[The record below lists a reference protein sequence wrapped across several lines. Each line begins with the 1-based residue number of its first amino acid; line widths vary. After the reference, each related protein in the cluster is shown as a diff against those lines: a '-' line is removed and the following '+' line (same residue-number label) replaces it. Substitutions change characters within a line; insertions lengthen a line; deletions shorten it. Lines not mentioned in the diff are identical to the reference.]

1 MKGRVFKST
10 GSWYDVRTD
19 NGEAYPCRL
28 RGKFKLKGLKVTN
41 PIAVGDLVG
50 FYLEENEEKTGVI
63 TEIFPR
69 ENYIIR
75 KAIKKSAHRH
85 IIAANIDQAILIAT
99 LTFPE
104 TSLGFIDR
112 FLVTAETFRIPVL
125 LVFNKSDLLIEQEI
139 EQVNEVMKMYENIGY
154 SSYLISALD
163 KKSIEQFSAL
173 IKGKTSLISGHSGVG
188 KSTLL
193 NNIIPE
199 INQKTMEISH
209 FAKKGVHTTTF
220 AEMFAVD
227 EDTFL
232 IDTPGIKE
240 LGLVEIGNEE
250 LYHYFPEMRTLMGQ
264 CKFHNCTHTHEPK
277 CAVLEAV
284 EAENISLSRYYSYM
298 SMLEGDDNR
307 R

>member
-10 GSWYDVRTD
+10 GSWYDVRTED
-19 NGEAYPCRL
+19 TSFRCRL

-41 PIAVGDLVG
+41 PIAVGDYVDFFLEDN
-50 FYLEENEEKTGVI
+50 EENTGVI
-63 TEIFPR
+63 TKIFPR
-69 ENYIIR
+69 ENYIVR
-75 KAIKKSAHRH
+75 KAIKKSAHGH
-85 IIAANIDQAILIAT
+85 IIAANIDQAMLIAT
-99 LTFPE
+99 LSFPE

-125 LVFNKSDLLIEQEI
+125 LVFNKSDLLNKKEI
-139 EQVNEVMKMYENIGY
+139 AQVNEVMKMYENIGY
-154 SSYLISALD
+154 PCYLISALD
-163 KKSIEQFSAL
+163 EKSIGQFSSL
-173 IKGKTSLISGHSGVG
+173 IKDKTSLISGHSGVG

-199 INQKTMEISH
+199 INQKTTKISQ

-227 EDTFL
+227 DTTFL

-240 LGLVEIGNEE
+240 LGLLKIGNEE
-250 LYHYFPEMRTLMGQ
+250 LYHYFPEMRALMGK

-284 EAENISLSRYYSYM
+284 EAEKISLSRYYSYM